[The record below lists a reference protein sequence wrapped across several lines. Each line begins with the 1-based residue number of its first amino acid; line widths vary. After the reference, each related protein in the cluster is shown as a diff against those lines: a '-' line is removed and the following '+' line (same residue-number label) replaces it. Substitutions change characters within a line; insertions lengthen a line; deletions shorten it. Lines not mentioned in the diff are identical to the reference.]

1 MAVVAAVAAAIVGA
15 LHDTRR
21 PHTVVRRPVIV
32 VVARPIPGWTIRDRI
47 TRVVVGR
54 HVVAAVAVTALLAAP
69 ALAQDNAGDAEA
81 LAAAT
86 RLYADAKLSHEA
98 DLALYCGAGFHLL
111 AGVAAKA
118 GSAEADTYEGLSR
131 TFLARAD
138 KLLTDEGLDFEAR
151 SRLAEAVTLVA
162 NEEVVKATGKAR
174 YSKDDC
180 IAAVPQNE

>member
-1 MAVVAAVAAAIVGA
+1 MYRSLFAAF
-15 LHDTRR
+15 
-21 PHTVVRRPVIV
+21 
-32 VVARPIPGWTIRDRI
+32 
-47 TRVVVGR
+47 
-54 HVVAAVAVTALLAAP
+54 AVTALLAAP
-69 ALAQDNAGDAEA
+69 AFAQDKAGNEAEA

-86 RLYADAKLSHEA
+86 KLYADAKLSHEA

-118 GSAEADTYEGLSR
+118 GSTEADTYEGLSR

-138 KLLTDEGLDFEAR
+138 KLLTAAGLDFDAR
-151 SRLAEAVTLVA
+151 SKLAEAVTLVA
-162 NEEVVKATGKAR
+162 NEEVVKATQKAR